1 MKILFVANKL
11 WDVFIFRGGII
22 KSLVED
28 GHKIKIVAPDDGR
41 VDTGEILGAESIDI
55 QVDKRG
61 VNPLRDMLLFFQ
73 LLKIYRKERPELI
86 YHYTIKL
93 NIYGTLA
100 ARILGIKSIAV
111 LTGLGY
117 SFVQEGLVSKIAKAL
132 YKFSLKGAQE
142 VWVLNSD
149 DRDYLLR
156 EGIAPK
162 EKLFIL
168 PGEGVNT
175 EKYKALPRE
184 RGDKEM
190 IFLMVARAFFD
201 KGFRE
206 YEEAARIIQKEYPQ
220 VKFQFLG
227 ALGEGSRGGVDGKYM
242 DKLVLEGTMEYLGI
256 TDDVPSVVKEAD
268 CVVLPS
274 YREGISMVLLEA
286 ASMEK
291 PIIATNVTGCR
302 EIVEDGITGFLVE
315 PRSSESLAEAM
326 KKFLKLNSSEKKIMG
341 RKGREKVIDEFDERI
356 IIEIYK
362 KKVGKYGA

>member
-132 YKFSLKGAQE
+132 
-142 VWVLNSD
+142 
-149 DRDYLLR
+149 
-156 EGIAPK
+156 
-162 EKLFIL
+162 
-168 PGEGVNT
+168 
-175 EKYKALPRE
+175 
-184 RGDKEM
+184 
-190 IFLMVARAFFD
+190 
-201 KGFRE
+201 
-206 YEEAARIIQKEYPQ
+206 
-220 VKFQFLG
+220 
-227 ALGEGSRGGVDGKYM
+227 
-242 DKLVLEGTMEYLGI
+242 
-256 TDDVPSVVKEAD
+256 
-268 CVVLPS
+268 
-274 YREGISMVLLEA
+274 
-286 ASMEK
+286 
-291 PIIATNVTGCR
+291 
-302 EIVEDGITGFLVE
+302 
-315 PRSSESLAEAM
+315 
-326 KKFLKLNSSEKKIMG
+326 
-341 RKGREKVIDEFDERI
+341 
-356 IIEIYK
+356 
-362 KKVGKYGA
+362 